1 MSRLLSHDQTKAD
14 LTEYLAWKT
23 IEYSKNSP
31 KLVIASAGGHTESN
45 RQLYFQ
51 ENNHEEADT
60 LLIHHA
66 VLASRRNS
74 SDSKLMFFSPDTD
87 VLVLVVAYYD
97 ILLQNTFVS
106 MASGMFDIKRIWTN
120 LGPERA
126 KSLPAFHAFT
136 GSDNTG
142 RFSRIGKATWLKIY
156 MKAEDHFLKAL
167 QLLSESSPVT
177 EHLQSAL
184 AAFVCIPYTPKGVKI
199 DSIPELRWHFF
210 CKNLAEN
217 DKLPPT
223 LDALKQHVLRAHI
236 QASVWGQ
243 ADIAQQEFIDPLLNG
258 YYRDKDE
265 MLKPVTTNSLPAPEA
280 IIEMVRCQCKKDC
293 SSRRCSCKSNDLTC
307 TELCLCNTDCQNDE
321 DSHDLAYDSSSES
334 DSEDY
339 INQ

>member
-1 MSRLLSHDQTKAD
+1 MLGQPTQYESQVYGTGRYTHVHTRIWNAVGVKADSLKRMTRDRRHGQIIVQYQIKDETIIKNIPMSRLLSHDQTKAD

-142 RFSRIGKATWLKIY
+142 RFSRIGKAT
-156 MKAEDHFLKAL
+156 
-167 QLLSESSPVT
+167 
-177 EHLQSAL
+177 
-184 AAFVCIPYTPKGVKI
+184 
-199 DSIPELRWHFF
+199 
-210 CKNLAEN
+210 
-217 DKLPPT
+217 
-223 LDALKQHVLRAHI
+223 
-236 QASVWGQ
+236 
-243 ADIAQQEFIDPLLNG
+243 
-258 YYRDKDE
+258 
-265 MLKPVTTNSLPAPEA
+265 
-280 IIEMVRCQCKKDC
+280 
-293 SSRRCSCKSNDLTC
+293 
-307 TELCLCNTDCQNDE
+307 
-321 DSHDLAYDSSSES
+321 
-334 DSEDY
+334 
-339 INQ
+339 